1 MIDPAALLDLDVDTP
16 ALVLELD
23 GLEANV
29 EAMAAFARSREIALR
44 PHAKTHKC
52 AVVGRLQLE
61 AGAVGLCCAKL
72 GEAEALAAEG
82 LGPLLITS
90 PIVGP
95 RKLARLAQLALR
107 SPGLMVVVDD
117 VAATE
122 ALALAMA
129 ARGPV
134 LDVLVDLDPGM
145 GRTGAATTEAAL
157 AVARTVAAAPNLRLR
172 GVQCYAGMI
181 QHEPGAA
188 ARAAAARAVQ
198 EKLAAML
205 ATFRQTE
212 LVCEIVTGS
221 GSGSFALD
229 AAAGVFTDLQVG
241 SYAFMDDEYAANQP
255 LVVDEP
261 TFTRSAFLLTQ
272 VVSANHGGLAT
283 IDAGSKSL
291 SFDGPLPSVQAPM
304 GLVYERAGD
313 EFGKVV
319 GAGAPGVGERVLLG
333 LPHCDPTINLHDA
346 FVCVRDGV
354 VVDRWPI
361 TARGRA
367 D

>member
-1 MIDPAALLDLDVDTP
+1 MIDPATLLDLEVDTP

-23 GLEANV
+23 ALEANIQ
-29 EAMAAFARSREIALR
+29 AMAAFVRARELGLR

-52 AVVGRLQLE
+52 AAIGRLQLE

-82 LGPLLITS
+82 LHPLLITG

-95 RKLARLAQLALR
+95 RKLQRLALLALG
-107 SPGLMVVVDD
+107 SPGLMVAVDD
-117 VAATE
+117 VAAAE

-129 ARGPV
+129 THGPV
-134 LDVLVDLDPGM
+134 IDVLVDVDPGM
-145 GRTGAATTEAAL
+145 ARTGAATPEAAL
-157 AVARTVAAAPNLRLR
+157 AVARAVEGAPNLRLR
-172 GVQCYAGMI
+172 GVQCYAGTI
-181 QHEPGAA
+181 QHIADAE
-188 ARAAAARAVQ
+188 ARAAAAEPVHKQLREVVDA
-198 EKLAAML
+198 LAA
-205 ATFRQTE
+205 AE
-212 LVCEIVTGS
+212 LPCEVVTGS
-221 GSGSFALD
+221 GTGTFALD
-229 AAAGVFTDLQVG
+229 ATGGPFSEVQVG
-241 SYAFMDDEYAANQP
+241 SYAVMDDEYAPNQP

-272 VVSANHGGLAT
+272 VVSANRAGRAT

-313 EFGKVV
+313 EFGTVV
-319 GAGAPGVGERVLLG
+319 GAAAPGVGERVLLG

>member
-1 MIDPAALLDLDVDTP
+1 MIDPATLLELDVDTP

-23 GLEANV
+23 ALEANI
-29 EAMAAFARSREIALR
+29 EAMAAFGRAREVGLR

-52 AVVGRLQLE
+52 AAIGRLQLE

-72 GEAEALAAEG
+72 GEAEALAAGG
-82 LGPLLITS
+82 LGPLLVTS

-95 RKLARLAQLALR
+95 HKLERLAKLALT

-129 ARGPV
+129 AEGPV
-134 LDVLVDLDPGM
+134 LDVLVDIDSGM
-145 GRTGAATTEAAL
+145 ARTGAATTEAAL
-157 AVARTVAAAPNLRLR
+157 AVARAVDGAPNLRLR
-172 GVQCYAGMI
+172 GVQCYAGTI
-181 QHEPGAA
+181 QHIADAE
-188 ARAAAARAVQ
+188 ARAAAAQAVRASLIQTV
-198 EKLAAML
+198 AAL
-205 ATFRQTE
+205 GAAE
-212 LVCEIVTGS
+212 LPCEIVTGS
-221 GSGSFALD
+221 GTGSFALD
-229 AAAGVFTDLQVG
+229 ATGGPFSDLQVG

-272 VVSANHGGLAT
+272 VVSADRAGRAT

-291 SFDGPLPSVQAPM
+291 SFDGPLPSVRAPA

-319 GAGAPGVGERVLLG
+319 GTGAPGVGERVLLG

-346 FVCVRDGV
+346 FVCVRDGI

>member
-1 MIDPAALLDLDVDTP
+1 VIDPAALLDLDVDTP

-23 GLEANV
+23 ALEANV

-52 AVVGRLQLE
+52 AAVGRLQLE

-95 RKLARLAQLALR
+95 RKLARLAALALR

-157 AVARTVAAAPNLRLR
+157 AVARTVAGAPNLRFR

-181 QHEPGAA
+181 QHVTDADAREAA
-188 ARAAAARAVQ
+188 ARSVRGPLIRTVAALTAA
-198 EKLAAML
+198 
-205 ATFRQTE
+205 E
-212 LVCEIVTGS
+212 LRCEIVTGS
-221 GSGSFALD
+221 GTGSFALD
-229 AAAGVFTDLQVG
+229 ATAGVFGEVQVG
-241 SYAFMDDEYAANQP
+241 SYAVMDDEYAANEP

-291 SFDGPLPSVQAPM
+291 SFDGPLPSVQAPA